1 MLKAQTTVLLILS
14 IENDF
19 SDKSQNLK
27 SAKHSSFM
35 LTKLNACINWFE
47 YKRHKVSYV
56 LYLKITP
63 DSKGR
68 KGADLTGSSFCDVT
82 LFSSALR
89 TN

>member
-27 SAKHSSFM
+27 SAKLSSSM

-47 YKRHKVSYV
+47 YKR
-56 LYLKITP
+56 
-63 DSKGR
+63 
-68 KGADLTGSSFCDVT
+68 
-82 LFSSALR
+82 
-89 TN
+89 